1 MQKRIVLVVAILVLI
16 LSALACESTGSTVGS
31 HRACRSTVGS
41 GQCEGSWKKLS
52 GTVTENIENDRI
64 SSFDTIPVEITV
76 SVESGTVRVSCKDP
90 DGETW
95 SAQASSGSPATL
107 SAGCE
112 GDFDELDVTFEA
124 LGGDATGISYRIGY
138 EVP

>member
-1 MQKRIVLVVAILVLI
+1 MHGRIVLVPVILMLI

-41 GQCEGSWKKLS
+41 GQCEGSWKRLS

-76 SVESGTVRVSCKDP
+76 SVDDGTVQVSCQGP

-95 SAQASSGSPATL
+95 SGQASPGSPATL
-107 SAGCE
+107 SADCE
-112 GDFDELDVTFEA
+112 GDFDELEVTFEA
-124 LGGDATGISYRIGY
+124 LDGDATGVSYMINY
-138 EVP
+138 QVP